1 MEEGEDDETR
11 ALTQKIKKLTKKYEM
26 QIVED
31 LQYCYQHP
39 LSNQANQAEIKLKRK
54 FDEV

>member
-1 MEEGEDDETR
+1 MEEGEDDEAR